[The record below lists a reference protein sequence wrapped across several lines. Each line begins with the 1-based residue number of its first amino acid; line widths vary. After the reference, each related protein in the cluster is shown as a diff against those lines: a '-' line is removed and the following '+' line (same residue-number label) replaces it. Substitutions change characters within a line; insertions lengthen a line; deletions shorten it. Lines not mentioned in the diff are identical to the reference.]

1 MKLRI
6 SLVVLSLILS
16 TLIDL
21 SFSQRLD
28 SQADDAEKDR
38 LLIGLSMDTLK
49 EARWQRDRDLLV
61 ARAESLGASVLVQ
74 SANSDDTRQIQ
85 DIQALL
91 SSKVD
96 VLVIVPHNGKAMA
109 NAVKMAHEADTPVI
123 AYDRLITDCDL
134 DLYISFDNLRVGEMQ
149 AQYLVDTLPIG
160 RKSRLV
166 RIYGAKTDHNAV
178 LFKQGQDN
186 ILAPHIASG
195 RIEVVH
201 EDWAE
206 NWKPEMAKKITNA
219 AITNHGA
226 TFDAI
231 LASNDGT
238 AGGAIQAL
246 LEEGLDGKVMV
257 TGQDADLVAC
267 QRIAAGTQAMSI
279 YKPIKNLANRV
290 AEIAVA
296 MARGTPIIV
305 RKGVHNNQVEVPSV
319 MLEVTVVTKDN
330 LRETVIADG
339 FHAEED
345 VYRNVSDR
353 DGK

>member
-1 MKLRI
+1 
-6 SLVVLSLILS
+6 
-16 TLIDL
+16 
-21 SFSQRLD
+21 
-28 SQADDAEKDR
+28 
-38 LLIGLSMDTLK
+38 
-49 EARWQRDRDLLV
+49 
-61 ARAESLGASVLVQ
+61 
-74 SANSDDTRQIQ
+74 
-85 DIQALL
+85 
-91 SSKVD
+91 
-96 VLVIVPHNGKAMA
+96 
-109 NAVKMAHEADTPVI
+109 
-123 AYDRLITDCDL
+123 
-134 DLYISFDNLRVGEMQ
+134 
-149 AQYLVDTLPIG
+149 
-160 RKSRLV
+160 
-166 RIYGAKTDHNAV
+166 
-178 LFKQGQDN
+178 
-186 ILAPHIASG
+186 
-195 RIEVVH
+195 
-201 EDWAE
+201 
-206 NWKPEMAKKITNA
+206 MAKKITNA

-339 FHAEED
+339 FHVEED
-345 VYRNVSDR
+345 VYRNVSDP
-353 DGK
+353 DEK

>member
-1 MKLRI
+1 
-6 SLVVLSLILS
+6 
-16 TLIDL
+16 
-21 SFSQRLD
+21 
-28 SQADDAEKDR
+28 
-38 LLIGLSMDTLK
+38 
-49 EARWQRDRDLLV
+49 
-61 ARAESLGASVLVQ
+61 
-74 SANSDDTRQIQ
+74 
-85 DIQALL
+85 
-91 SSKVD
+91 
-96 VLVIVPHNGKAMA
+96 
-109 NAVKMAHEADTPVI
+109 
-123 AYDRLITDCDL
+123 
-134 DLYISFDNLRVGEMQ
+134 MQ

-206 NWKPEMAKKITNA
+206 NWKPEMAKKIANA
-219 AITNHGA
+219 AITTHGA

-290 AEIAVA
+290 AELAVA
-296 MARGTPIIV
+296 MARGKPIIV

-345 VYRNVSDR
+345 VYRNVSDP